1 MEITV
6 NNLQRKVR
14 LPQNYEER
22 VQECVREVCCM
33 EGVQQEYEVGITIMD
48 DEGIRLLNRD
58 YRGID
63 APTDVLSFSVSDRGE
78 DEPAVFG
85 EGEEEPLI
93 LGDIVISAERVE
105 KQAAEYRHST
115 LRELCFLVVHGMLH
129 LLGYDHEDKESE
141 EKMFAKQKQ
150 VLESVKITRQG

>member
-14 LPQNYEER
+14 LPQNDEET
-22 VQECVREVCCM
+22 VQECVREVCSM

-63 APTDVLSFSVSDRGE
+63 APTDVLSFSVLDRGK
-78 DEPAVFG
+78 DEPAIFG
-85 EGEEEPLI
+85 EDDEEPLI

-105 KQAAEYRHST
+105 RQAGEYGHSV